1 VFKIL
6 QWVLPISAIVG
17 IVFSILKYPV
27 FLLSAAL
34 NEDGSKELAAL
45 ISEYMSTPSISP
57 KFAANGVELV

>member
-45 ISEYMSTPSISP
+45 ISE
-57 KFAANGVELV
+57 